1 MKAGFI
7 GLGTLGRSMAERLI
21 SEGVG
26 LTVWNR
32 TASRADG
39 LKAATHTRRT
49 LMIRLVRT
57 LLLAILAAA
66 TVCNAAYAG
75 PDPELDIKEIVD
87 RVDRILRSDTSTS
100 RVEMSIETPN
110 WKRTLTMDM
119 WTEGLNKT
127 LIRILG
133 PAKDRGVT
141 TLRVETEMWN
151 FFPKI
156 NKVMK
161 VPPSMMMSSWM
172 GSDFTNDDLV
182 KESSMLRDYD
192 YRLLDDP
199 DPDHYYVELI
209 PKADIPIVWGKI
221 IITARKSDYIPVR
234 EEFYDED
241 GTKMRVMELKEIKPM
256 GGRTVPTVIELIPL
270 NKKNRRT
277 IIRYISAEFDA
288 PLDKDIFT
296 LRTLKKRI

>member
-1 MKAGFI
+1 
-7 GLGTLGRSMAERLI
+7 
-21 SEGVG
+21 
-26 LTVWNR
+26 
-32 TASRADG
+32 
-39 LKAATHTRRT
+39 
-49 LMIRLVRT
+49 MIRTVIFLIFT
-57 LLLAILAAA
+57 AIIFSSGWA
-66 TVCNAAYAG
+66 TAFA
-75 PDPELDIKEIVD
+75 DPAQEIDIKEIVD
-87 RVDRILRSDTSTS
+87 KVDRILRSDTSVS
-100 RVEMSIETPN
+100 KMEMSIETPN

-119 WTEGLNKT
+119 WTEGLDKT
-127 LIRILG
+127 LIRVLG
-133 PAKDRGVT
+133 PAKDRGVA
-141 TLRVETEMWN
+141 TLRTGTEMWN

-182 KESSMLRDYD
+182 KESSMTRDYD
-192 YRLLDDP
+192 YRLIENP
-199 DPDHYYVELI
+199 DTEHYYVELT

-221 IITARKSDYIPVR
+221 VITARKSDYIPIR

-270 NKKNRRT
+270 NKKNRKT
-277 IIRYISAEFDA
+277 TIRYLEAEFDA
-288 PLDKDIFT
+288 PLDKDVFT

>member
-1 MKAGFI
+1 
-7 GLGTLGRSMAERLI
+7 
-21 SEGVG
+21 
-26 LTVWNR
+26 
-32 TASRADG
+32 
-39 LKAATHTRRT
+39 
-49 LMIRLVRT
+49 MIKHAFT
-57 LLLAILAAA
+57 LLLAVLVTLCISNSTQA
-66 TVCNAAYAG
+66 T
-75 PDPELDIKEIVD
+75 PEINIEEIID
-87 RVDRILRSDTSTS
+87 KVDRILRSDTSTS
-100 RVEMSIETPN
+100 RMEMSIETPN

-119 WTEGLNKT
+119 WTEKLDKT

-133 PAKDRGVT
+133 PQKDRGVA

-192 YRLLDDP
+192 YRLMENP

-209 PKADIPIVWGKI
+209 PKANTPIVWGKI
-221 IITARKSDYIPVR
+221 VITARKSDYIPVR
-234 EEFYDED
+234 EEFFDED

-256 GGRTVPTVIELIPL
+256 GGRTVPTIIELIPL
-270 NKKNRRT
+270 NKKNRKT
-277 IIRYISAEFDA
+277 TIRYISAEFDK
-288 PLDKDIFT
+288 PLDKDVFT

>member
-1 MKAGFI
+1 
-7 GLGTLGRSMAERLI
+7 
-21 SEGVG
+21 
-26 LTVWNR
+26 
-32 TASRADG
+32 
-39 LKAATHTRRT
+39 
-49 LMIRLVRT
+49 MIRTVIFLIFT
-57 LLLAILAAA
+57 AIIFSSGWA
-66 TVCNAAYAG
+66 TAFA
-75 PDPELDIKEIVD
+75 DPAQEIDIKEIVD
-87 RVDRILRSDTSTS
+87 KVDRILRSDTSVS
-100 RVEMSIETPN
+100 KMEMSIETPN

-119 WTEGLNKT
+119 WREGLDKT
-127 LIRILG
+127 LIRVLG
-133 PAKDRGVT
+133 PAKDRGVA
-141 TLRVETEMWN
+141 TLRTGTEMWN

-182 KESSMLRDYD
+182 KESSMTRDYD
-192 YRLLDDP
+192 YRLIENP
-199 DPDHYYVELI
+199 DTEHYYVELT

-221 IITARKSDYIPVR
+221 VITARKSDYIPIR

-270 NKKNRRT
+270 NKKNRKT
-277 IIRYISAEFDA
+277 TIRYLEAEFDA
-288 PLDKDIFT
+288 PLDKDVFT

>member
-1 MKAGFI
+1 M
-7 GLGTLGRSMAERLI
+7 
-21 SEGVG
+21 
-26 LTVWNR
+26 
-32 TASRADG
+32 
-39 LKAATHTRRT
+39 RRT
-49 LMIRLVRT
+49 ILLI
-57 LLLAILAAA
+57 LLAMALVFQAFAAFA
-66 TVCNAAYAG
+66 ETG
-75 PDPELDIKEIVD
+75 PDVEEIID
-87 RVDRILRSDTSTS
+87 RVDRILRSDTSVS
-100 RVEMSIETPN
+100 KMEMSIETPN

-119 WTEGLNKT
+119 WTEGLDKT
-127 LIRILG
+127 LIRVLG
-133 PAKDRGVT
+133 PQKDRGVA
-141 TLRVETEMWN
+141 TLRVHTEMWN

-192 YRLLDDP
+192 YRLLKDP
-199 DPDHYYVELI
+199 DPDHYYVELV

-256 GGRTVPTVIELIPL
+256 GGKVVPTVIELIPL
-270 NKKNRRT
+270 NKKNRKT
-277 IIRYISAEFDA
+277 TIRYIEAEFDKE
-288 PLDKDIFT
+288 LEEGTFT
-296 LRTLKKRI
+296 HRALKKRI

>member
-1 MKAGFI
+1 
-7 GLGTLGRSMAERLI
+7 
-21 SEGVG
+21 
-26 LTVWNR
+26 
-32 TASRADG
+32 
-39 LKAATHTRRT
+39 
-49 LMIRLVRT
+49 MIRTVIFLIFT
-57 LLLAILAAA
+57 AIIFSSGWA
-66 TVCNAAYAG
+66 TAFA
-75 PDPELDIKEIVD
+75 DPAQEIDIKEIVD
-87 RVDRILRSDTSTS
+87 KVDRILRSDTSVS
-100 RVEMSIETPN
+100 KMEMSIETPN

-119 WTEGLNKT
+119 WTEGLDKT
-127 LIRILG
+127 LIRVLG
-133 PAKDRGVT
+133 PAKDRGVA
-141 TLRVETEMWN
+141 TLRTGTEMWN

-182 KESSMLRDYD
+182 KESSMIRDYD
-192 YRLLDDP
+192 YRLIENP
-199 DPDHYYVELI
+199 DTEHYYVELT

-221 IITARKSDYIPVR
+221 VITARKSDYIPIR

-270 NKKNRRT
+270 NKKNRKT
-277 IIRYISAEFDA
+277 TIRYLEAEFDA
-288 PLDKDIFT
+288 PLDKDVFT

>member
-1 MKAGFI
+1 
-7 GLGTLGRSMAERLI
+7 
-21 SEGVG
+21 
-26 LTVWNR
+26 
-32 TASRADG
+32 
-39 LKAATHTRRT
+39 
-49 LMIRLVRT
+49 MIRPALT
-57 LLLAILAAA
+57 LLLAILLAVAI
-66 TVCNAAYAG
+66 CNAAYAG
-75 PDPELDIKEIVD
+75 PAPDLDIKEIVD
-87 RVDRILRSDTSTS
+87 KVDRILRSDTSTS
-100 RVEMSIETPN
+100 RIEMSIETPN

-133 PAKDRGVT
+133 PAKDRGVA

-192 YRLLDDP
+192 HRLLENP
-199 DPDHYYVELI
+199 DTEHYYVELT

-221 IITARKSDYIPVR
+221 IITARRSDYIPVR
-234 EEFYDED
+234 EEFFDED
-241 GTKMRVMELKEIKPM
+241 GTKMRVMELKEIRPM

-270 NKKNRRT
+270 NKKNRKT
-277 IIRYISAEFDA
+277 VIRYIKMEFDR
-288 PLDKDIFT
+288 PLGKDVFT